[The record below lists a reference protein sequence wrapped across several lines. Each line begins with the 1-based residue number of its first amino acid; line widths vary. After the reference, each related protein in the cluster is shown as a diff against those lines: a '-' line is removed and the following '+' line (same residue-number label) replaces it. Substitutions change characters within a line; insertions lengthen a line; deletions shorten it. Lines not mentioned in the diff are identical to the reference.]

1 MADSLCPHCRTVAPV
16 VQRGI
21 ETRCSACGRARLP
34 LSSTTVNAAG
44 RPAQVGGSLARV
56 LGWISLVG
64 GGVAALTIGAILQA
78 IFPLG
83 IAGYVV
89 GGAVFAV
96 AALVGILALTGG
108 RKLHTHGLTAER
120 EARERA
126 VTALARRQQGQ
137 VTPAEAAQALNV
149 SPEVADEVLTAMAR
163 RPETA
168 VTLEVEDDGRLV
180 YHFAMFRPRTRVAPV
195 DGSGVRVGDVSRSD
209 DEWAAEDDANAGE
222 AIRVRRVGA
231 PRPG

>member
-1 MADSLCPHCRTVAPV
+1 
-16 VQRGI
+16 
-21 ETRCSACGRARLP
+21 LP

-56 LGWISLVG
+56 LGWMALVG
-64 GGVAALTIGAILQA
+64 GSLAGLTVGAILQA

-89 GGAVFAV
+89 GGAIFGV
-96 AALVGILALTGG
+96 AALIGVLALTGG

-126 VTALARRQQGQ
+126 VTALARRQQGM
-137 VTPAEAAQALNV
+137 VTPAEAAQAMNV
-149 SPEVADEVLTAMAR
+149 SPEIADEVLTAMAK

-168 VTLEVEDDGRLV
+168 VSLEVEDDGRLV
-180 YHFAMFRPRTRVAPV
+180 YHFAMFRPRTRVAPIEPGRREQPV
-195 DGSGVRVGDVSRSD
+195 DGAGVRVGDVGQAER
-209 DEWAAEDDANAGE
+209 DEWAAADDEAGAD

-231 PRPG
+231 SRPG